1 MSEQTAIHVLSLNGQ
16 YSFAVLE
23 TLLSCSNLCNIF
35 YFLDFLKQLNLKCRK
50 VRSTDP
56 QLECEMKGLTKFKSQ
71 AAAAVLGSS
80 FTRSNFQSE
89 GFSCHPGVL
98 ALWPKITLRMKEKGC
113 RDISYDACVTS
124 NPNTPPQLVA
134 IHYQLTQKD
143 LA

>member
-1 MSEQTAIHVLSLNGQ
+1 MHNHVN
-16 YSFAVLE
+16 VN
-23 TLLSCSNLCNIF
+23 CI
-35 YFLDFLKQLNLKCRK
+35 
-50 VRSTDP
+50 
-56 QLECEMKGLTKFKSQ
+56 MKGLTKFKSQ

-89 GFSCHPGVL
+89 GVSCHPGVL

>member
-1 MSEQTAIHVLSLNGQ
+1 
-16 YSFAVLE
+16 
-23 TLLSCSNLCNIF
+23 
-35 YFLDFLKQLNLKCRK
+35 
-50 VRSTDP
+50 
-56 QLECEMKGLTKFKSQ
+56 MKGLTKFKSQ

-89 GFSCHPGVL
+89 GVGCHPGVL

-113 RDISYDACVTS
+113 KVIGLHDACVTS

>member
-1 MSEQTAIHVLSLNGQ
+1 
-16 YSFAVLE
+16 
-23 TLLSCSNLCNIF
+23 
-35 YFLDFLKQLNLKCRK
+35 
-50 VRSTDP
+50 
-56 QLECEMKGLTKFKSQ
+56 MKGLTKFKSQ

-89 GFSCHPGVL
+89 GVSCHPGVL

-113 RDISYDACVTS
+113 KVIGLHDACVTS

>member
-1 MSEQTAIHVLSLNGQ
+1 MGFSPQIIHLMFIGFSIIFTIQFLGG
-16 YSFAVLE
+16 
-23 TLLSCSNLCNIF
+23 LL
-35 YFLDFLKQLNLKCRK
+35 
-50 VRSTDP
+50 
-56 QLECEMKGLTKFKSQ
+56 KGLTKFKSQ

-89 GFSCHPGVL
+89 GVSCHPGVL